1 MDLLKQIAVAELTKA
16 ATKAATQAGIP
27 ASITAAA
34 TQAATSAVGA
44 TPGEQPIIASPN
56 TEPQLTTNIPTFSAE
71 SSEAEAPPPDENENF
86 DKATNSDLFIKLVQP
101 GYVKKPKLWW
111 SIIWILITTNLLP
124 ISLFITYVVMLGFQ
138 STKLIIIGLYIFGGI
153 FWGFFPYYLK
163 CIMLFKI
170 TGIATC
176 THRLVYPLIGL
187 IFWIIALS
195 MHN

>member
-1 MDLLKQIAVAELTKA
+1 MDILKQIAVAEV
-16 ATKAATQAGIP
+16 TKAATQAGIP
-27 ASITAAA
+27 ASKTAAA
-34 TQAATSAVGA
+34 TQAATSAAGA
-44 TPGEQPIIASPN
+44 TSGQPPVIASPD
-56 TEPQLTTNIPTFSAE
+56 TEPQFTTPTLSE
-71 SSEAEAPPPDENENF
+71 SPATEAPPPDKNENF

-101 GYVKKPKLWW
+101 GYVKKPKLWF

-124 ISLFITYVVMLGFQ
+124 ISLFITYIVMLGFQ

-163 CIMLFKI
+163 CIMLYKI

>member
-1 MDLLKQIAVAELTKA
+1 MDLLKKVVVAE
-16 ATKAATQAGIP
+16 ATKAV
-27 ASITAAA
+27 ASAA
-34 TQAATSAVGA
+34 GA
-44 TPGEQPIIASPN
+44 TPGQPPVIASSN
-56 TEPQLTTNIPTFSAE
+56 TEPQFTTNIPTFSE
-71 SSEAEAPPPDENENF
+71 SPATEANAKPPDENENF
-86 DKATNSDLFIKLVQP
+86 DEATNSELFIKLVQP

>member
-1 MDLLKQIAVAELTKA
+1 MDLLKQIAVAEVTKA

-34 TQAATSAVGA
+34 TQAATSAAGV
-44 TPGEQPIIASPN
+44 TPGQPPVIAS
-56 TEPQLTTNIPTFSAE
+56 QFTTPTFSE
-71 SSEAEAPPPDENENF
+71 SPATEAAPPPDENENF
-86 DKATNSDLFIKLVQP
+86 DNATNSDLLIKLVQP
-101 GYVKKPKLWW
+101 GYVKKPKLWF
-111 SIIWILITTNLLP
+111 SIIWILITDNLIP
-124 ISLFITYVVMLGFQ
+124 ISVFITYVVMLGFQ

>member
-1 MDLLKQIAVAELTKA
+1 MDLLKQVAVAA
-16 ATKAATQAGIP
+16 ATKAATDAGIP
-27 ASITAAA
+27 ASITS
-34 TQAATSAVGA
+34 AATSAAGA
-44 TPGEQPIIASPN
+44 TPGQPQVASPN
-56 TEPQLTTNIPTFSAE
+56 TESQFSTNTSSFSE
-71 SSEAEAPPPDENENF
+71 SPATEAPPPDENENF
-86 DKATNSDLFIKLVQP
+86 DKATNSELFIKLVQP
-101 GYVKKPKLWW
+101 GYVKKPKLWF

-124 ISLFITYVVMLGFQ
+124 IALFITYVVMLGFQ

-163 CIMLFKI
+163 CIMLYQI

-176 THRLVYPLIGL
+176 THKLVYPLIGL

>member
-1 MDLLKQIAVAELTKA
+1 MDLLKQVVVAEATKA
-16 ATKAATQAGIP
+16 ATQAATQAGIP

-34 TQAATSAVGA
+34 TQAATSAAGA
-44 TPGEQPIIASPN
+44 TPGEPPIIASPK
-56 TEPQLTTNIPTFSAE
+56 FSAAPAT
-71 SSEAEAPPPDENENF
+71 EAEAPPPDENENF
-86 DKATNSDLFIKLVQP
+86 DNATNSDLFIKLVQP
-101 GYVKKPKLWW
+101 GYIKKPKLWF
-111 SIIWILITTNLLP
+111 SIVWILITDNLIP

>member
-1 MDLLKQIAVAELTKA
+1 MDLLKKVVVAE
-16 ATKAATQAGIP
+16 ATKAV
-27 ASITAAA
+27 ASAA
-34 TQAATSAVGA
+34 GA
-44 TPGEQPIIASPN
+44 TPGQPPVIASSN
-56 TEPQLTTNIPTFSAE
+56 TEPQFASPIASPIFSESPTT
-71 SSEAEAPPPDENENF
+71 EANAKPPDKNENF
-86 DKATNSDLFIKLVQP
+86 NEATNSELLIKLVQP
-101 GYVKKPKLWW
+101 GYLNEAKLWW
-111 SIIWILITTNLLP
+111 SIVWRLITTNLLP
-124 ISLFITYVVMLGFQ
+124 IALFITYVVMLGFQ

>member
-1 MDLLKQIAVAELTKA
+1 MDLLKQIAVAEVTKA

-34 TQAATSAVGA
+34 TQAATSAAGVTSGQS
-44 TPGEQPIIASPN
+44 PVIA
-56 TEPQLTTNIPTFSAE
+56 PQFESPTFSE
-71 SSEAEAPPPDENENF
+71 SPATEAAPPPDENENF
-86 DKATNSDLFIKLVQP
+86 DNATNSDLLIKLVQP
-101 GYVKKPKLWW
+101 GYVKKPKLWF
-111 SIIWILITTNLLP
+111 SIIWILITDNLIP
-124 ISLFITYVVMLGFQ
+124 ISVFITYVVMLGFQ

>member
-1 MDLLKQIAVAELTKA
+1 MDLLKKVVVA
-16 ATKAATQAGIP
+16 
-27 ASITAAA
+27 
-34 TQAATSAVGA
+34 GA
-44 TPGEQPIIASPN
+44 TPGQLPVIASSN
-56 TEPQLTTNIPTFSAE
+56 TEPQFTTNIPTFSE
-71 SSEAEAPPPDENENF
+71 SPATEAKAKPPDENENF
-86 DKATNSDLFIKLVQP
+86 DKATNSELFIKLVQP
-101 GYVKKPKLWW
+101 GYVKKPKLWF
-111 SIIWILITTNLLP
+111 SIVWILITDNLLP
-124 ISLFITYVVMLGFQ
+124 IALFITYIVMLGFQ

>member
-1 MDLLKQIAVAELTKA
+1 MDLLKQVAVAELTKA
-16 ATKAATQAGIP
+16 ATQAATQAGIP

-34 TQAATSAVGA
+34 TQAATSAAGA
-44 TPGEQPIIASPN
+44 TPGQPPVIASP
-56 TEPQLTTNIPTFSAE
+56 TFS
-71 SSEAEAPPPDENENF
+71 EAPATEAPPPDENENF
-86 DKATNSDLFIKLVQP
+86 DKATNSDLLIKLVQP
-101 GYVKKPKLWW
+101 GYIKKPKLWF
-111 SIIWILITTNLLP
+111 SIIWILITDNLIP
-124 ISLFITYVVMLGFQ
+124 ISLFITYIVMLGFQ

-176 THRLVYPLIGL
+176 THRLVYPFIGL